1 MELKIKCGR
10 CRKVFTKKTLPF
22 NLSTD
27 AFFKCIFCKTKN
39 KISFDDRRLKEISQA
54 EKLREDAKD
63 IALEAQARRN
73 EEIEKIEKRR
83 IAINDE
89 KIKILSEKEHNLK
102 VFGRFI
108 SNEKIRNRVTV
119 QLTEEDKILLD
130 KIPDKKNYSSLKIE
144 ENFEK
149 YGVRK
154 SNKEIRALLDLPDYK
169 KETQIEKNRNIQQE
183 KQLKQ
188 QEELAR
194 IEAEEKKNYA
204 DTGLFET
211 DKEREL
217 RLKSKGELEK
227 EKNIQE
233 NINKFTKELYS
244 VFPGKNVSID
254 IHNLIKIWGDRSE
267 WEQQN
272 RFTKIKFKNGVRI
285 AIKPCPIACSSAMG
299 KHKYLFNKKG
309 ITSLSENQKN
319 KFSTYPCKNGFG
331 YHLSSNKNGNEVY
344 DEANW
349 EEYL

>member
-1 MELKIKCGR
+1 MEIKIKCGN
-10 CRKVFTKKTLPF
+10 CRKVFTEEILTF
-22 NLSTD
+22 NLSSD
-27 AFFKCIFCKTKN
+27 EFFKCIFCKTKN
-39 KISFDDRRLKEISQA
+39 KISFDDRGLKEISQA

-63 IALEAQARRN
+63 IALEAQARQN

-89 KIKILSEKEHNLK
+89 KIKILSEKENNLK

-119 QLTEEDKILLD
+119 QLTDEDKVLLD

-169 KETQIEKNRNIQQE
+169 KQIQIEKNRNIQQE
-183 KQLKQ
+183 KHLKQ

-211 DKEREL
+211 DKEKEL
-217 RLKSKGELEK
+217 RLNSKGELEK

-244 VFPGKNVSID
+244 VFPGKSISID
-254 IHNLIKIWGDRSE
+254 IHNLLKIWGDRSK

-272 RFTKIKFKNGVRI
+272 RFTKIKFKNGVQI
-285 AIKPCPIACSSAMG
+285 AIKPCPIACSSATG
-299 KHKYLFNKKG
+299 KPKYLFNKKG
-309 ITSLSENQKN
+309 VTSLNENQKN

-344 DEANW
+344 DEPNW

>member
-10 CRKVFTKKTLPF
+10 CRKVFTRKTLPF
-22 NLSTD
+22 NLSSD

-39 KISFDDRRLKEISQA
+39 KISFDDRRLKEIIQA

-119 QLTEEDKILLD
+119 QITDEDKILLG
-130 KIPDKKNYSSLKIE
+130 KIPDKKNYPFLKIE

-154 SNKEIRALLDLPDYK
+154 SSKEIRALLDLPDYK

-188 QEELAR
+188 QEELVR

-217 RLKSKGELEK
+217 RLNSKGELEK

-254 IHNLIKIWGDRSE
+254 IHNLIKISGDRSK

-272 RFTKIKFKNGVRI
+272 RFTKIKFKNGVQI

-319 KFSTYPCKNGFG
+319 KFSTYLCKNGFG
-331 YHLSSNKNGNEVY
+331 HHLSSNKNGNEVY